1 MAKSKAGFSMVEI
14 IVSLGIF
21 SILALVILGWQKDIF
36 SINALFTKRLTS
48 QEDIRKVIKNFIAE
62 TRTAQLSEAG
72 SYPLETAN
80 KDTFTFY
87 SDIDY
92 DGIKE
97 KVRYFLNNHQL
108 KKGVIEPSGQPPVYN
123 PDNETVVISAKNI
136 INNNDEVFLYYDK
149 DYDGDDS
156 PLSQPVNILNV
167 RLVQITLTVDE
178 DPNRPPDPITE
189 TSQTSIRNLKD
200 NL

>member
-1 MAKSKAGFSMVEI
+1 MVEI

>member
-1 MAKSKAGFSMVEI
+1 MAEI

-48 QEDIRKVIKNFIAE
+48 QEDLRKVTKNFIAE

-123 PDNETVVISAKNI
+123 PDNETVVISVKNI

-149 DYDGDDS
+149 DYDGDDN
-156 PLSQPVNILNV
+156 PLSQPVNILSV